1 MKIYR
6 KLWIIINQHQI
17 MPAKE
22 EDIENVNVEEHVEE
36 EAVVNVNVAS
46 VAVVRSEEAEVAS
59 VAEI

>member
-1 MKIYR
+1 
-6 KLWIIINQHQI
+6 